1 MPDSD
6 AALPRRSSIAPS
18 GSLPALDGLAPD
30 SPAPDS
36 PASDSIS
43 PDSLS
48 PGGLF
53 LGSPAPDYQSLL
65 ASLGGAVRLSVPLA
79 PMMHLRIGGSADC
92 FVEPFG
98 EQDVALLVR
107 TCREHNLP
115 MHMLGGGSNILCA
128 DTGVGGVVM
137 HLGNLNR
144 ISREG
149 NRVTVGAGVTLPS
162 LLRATKEAG
171 LAGLEKLTGI
181 PAEVGG
187 AVAMNAGTR
196 DGDTFEHLVSLTV
209 VELDGRLGIR
219 AREDLSPRYRDGCLE
234 GAIVVQATFELEP
247 DSPEAIFE
255 RFSVSLQARNK
266 SQPVSQRS
274 VGCVWQNP
282 EGDAAGRL
290 VEASGCK
297 TMSVNGVQ
305 VSDRHANYFVN
316 DNTGTAAD
324 FVALM
329 YQVRSRVLDQFG
341 VELEP
346 EVKFWGF
353 PERSSS

>member
-1 MPDSD
+1 LPDSE
-6 AALPRRSSIAPS
+6 AALPRRSPIASASTGPAFDGPS
-18 GSLPALDGLAPD
+18 PDGSL
-30 SPAPDS
+30 
-36 PASDSIS
+36 
-43 PDSLS
+43 
-48 PGGLF
+48 
-53 LGSPAPDYQSLL
+53 PDYQSLF
-65 ASLGGAVRLSVPLA
+65 ATLGGAVRLAVPLA
-79 PMMHLRIGGSADC
+79 PMMHLRIGGAADC

-115 MHMLGGGSNILCA
+115 LHMLGGGSNILCA

-137 HLGNLNR
+137 HLSNLNR
-144 ISREG
+144 ISRED

-162 LLRATKEAG
+162 LLRVTKDAG

-196 DGDTFEHLVSLTV
+196 AGETFEHLVSLTV
-209 VELDGRLGIR
+209 VERDGRLGIR

-255 RFSVSLQARNK
+255 RFSSSLQARNK
-266 SQPVSQRS
+266 TQPVAQRS

-305 VSDRHANYFVN
+305 VSEKHANYFVN

-329 YQVRSRVLDQFG
+329 DQVRNRVRERFG